1 MALRSNSLLLLTF
14 SIIVIASIFCHVF
27 AAIDVRKLPNSF
39 KRILNTLDSSSS
51 HGDWQRIKDTNNLKV
66 VNIAKFGLNAENS
79 RSLDVELV
87 FQSVLNG
94 RFRVDNNGI
103 TYELTISAIDFDEES
118 KCKVV
123 IFENSKNNDI
133 KLISLEFL

>member
-1 MALRSNSLLLLTF
+1 MALRFNSLLLLTF
-14 SIIVIASIFCHVF
+14 SIVVIASISCVVF
-27 AAIDVRKLPNSF
+27 ATTDNRKLLNSSEHVM
-39 KRILNTLDSSSS
+39 NTLDSSPS
-51 HGDWQRIKDTNNLKV
+51 HGDWQRIKDTNNPKV

-123 IFENSKNNDI
+123 VFENSKNNDI
-133 KLISLEFL
+133 KLISFEFL

>member
-1 MALRSNSLLLLTF
+1 MALGSNSLLLLTF
-14 SIIVIASIFCHVF
+14 SIVVIASISCVVF
-27 AAIDVRKLPNSF
+27 AATDDRKLLNSSEHV
-39 KRILNTLDSSSS
+39 LNTLDSSPS
-51 HGDWQRIKDTNNLKV
+51 HGDWQCIKDTNNPKV

-123 IFENSKNNDI
+123 VFENSKNNDI
-133 KLISLEFL
+133 KLISFEFL